1 MATRSRTLLFLQYRN
16 SFART
21 SLKSAPVTADNDKAS
36 LLANGEGTGFVV
48 EMSVLPPKWVDIV
61 EEVEERMDAVK
72 LKLTELQQLHKKS
85 LLPGFDDRRAEEL
98 SIKNMTQDIT
108 DRLQD
113 CQRLIKRV
121 QAETQA
127 GGNSKH
133 SAAFSRNIQTS
144 LATKLQE
151 LTSQFRK
158 AQSGYLQKLRGHETT
173 RRDMFSMAGDS
184 EAQNEDEWSE
194 GGGFT
199 DDQLA
204 VIESNEAAITQ
215 REKDINQIAK
225 SIHTLAEIFRDMQT
239 MVIDQGTMLDRIDYN
254 IEQTAVYT
262 EEAVVELNKGA
273 KYQKSTRTKLFIIL
287 LSCLVLIMLVILI
300 FKPRKSS
307 SSTTNPTT
315 KPS

>member
-21 SLKSAPVTADNDKAS
+21 TQKSAPVGPDTSDKAS
-36 LLANGEGTGFVV
+36 LLANGEGFVV

-61 EEVEERMDAVK
+61 EEVEERMDAIK
-72 LKLTELQQLHKKS
+72 RKLTDLQQLHKKS

-98 SIKNMTQDIT
+98 SIKNLTQDIT
-108 DRLQD
+108 DGL
-113 CQRLIKRV
+113 
-121 QAETQA
+121 
-127 GGNSKH
+127 
-133 SAAFSRNIQTS
+133 
-144 LATKLQE
+144 
-151 LTSQFRK
+151 
-158 AQSGYLQKLRGHETT
+158 
-173 RRDMFSMAGDS
+173 
-184 EAQNEDEWSE
+184 
-194 GGGFT
+194 T

-215 REKDINQIAK
+215 REKEINHIAK

-254 IEQTAVYT
+254 IEQTALYT
-262 EEAVVELNKGA
+262 EEAVVELNKVRRLLYVFTSEDTTRTEVPRQGA

-287 LSCLVLIMLVILI
+287 LSILVLIMLVVLI

-307 SSTTNPTT
+307 QSSTT
-315 KPS
+315 PSGQTGTNKLL